1 MAINLWIGLALA
13 IIGII
18 FICIGIFGL
27 YMYDNFYIKAT
38 VSSLIDSVG
47 FLFVTVGVVVYKGL
61 TNFSL
66 KVIFLIILIMLLNPL
81 ANHYIVRSAHSSG
94 YQPGKER

>member
-1 MAINLWIGLALA
+1 MAINIWIGLLLA
-13 IIGII
+13 TIGII

-27 YMYDNFYIKAT
+27 YIYDNFYIKAT

-47 FLFVTVGVVVYKGL
+47 FLFVTIGVVVYKGL

-66 KVIFLIILIMLLNPL
+66 KTIFLLVLILLLNPL
-81 ANHYIVRSAHSSG
+81 ANHYIVRSAHTSG
-94 YQPGKER
+94 YRPGKES